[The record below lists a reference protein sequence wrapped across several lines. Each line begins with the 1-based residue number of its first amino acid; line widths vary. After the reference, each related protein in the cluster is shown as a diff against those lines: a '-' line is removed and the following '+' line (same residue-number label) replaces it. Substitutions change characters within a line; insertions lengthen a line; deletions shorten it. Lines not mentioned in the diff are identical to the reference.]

1 MQTFQRYLS
10 QLQTRRVAQTLQTG
24 PGKRRIAQRGMTLL
38 EIMIVLAILALVMG
52 LIVGPRVMAMF
63 GESKVKLTKLKVGKF
78 ANDAYAQW
86 SMNNTGKAC
95 PEKLT
100 DLNQYMNDQSP
111 EAVNDAWGKPLKFFC
126 GQNMPAGVTGGFAV
140 MSFGENGVDDNGAG
154 DDVVSWK

>member
-1 MQTFQRYLS
+1 MQTIHRL
-10 QLQTRRVAQTLQTG
+10 LAKLTTARRARTR
-24 PGKRRIAQRGMTLL
+24 PGRIAQRGMTLL

-63 GESKVKLTKLKVGKF
+63 ADSKVKLTAIKVKKLSDEAF
-78 ANDAYAQW
+78 PQW

-95 PEKLT
+95 PEKLA
-100 DLNQYMNDQSP
+100 DLNQYMNDQS
-111 EAVNDAWGKPLKFFC
+111 ATAINDAWGKPLKMFC

-140 MSFGENGVDDNGAG
+140 MSFGENGNDENGAG